1 MVLGERYSAITWYL
15 NESNPSKA
23 ICAAIRKECYEHA
36 LEMEGGTV
44 ATLDKHGFSAAPPAQ
59 PKELLPGRSN
69 LLRTPMPTPI
79 VTPSKVTVTLKRA
92 ADMLKKGSRQVL
104 FRVQDL
110 ETVSAARRVKL
121 ACGKHATHIQVK
133 RNP

>member
-23 ICAAIRKECYEHA
+23 ICAAIREECYEHA

-92 ADMLKKGSRQVL
+92 ADMLTKGSRQVL

-110 ETVSAARRVKL
+110 EAVSAAKRPKL
-121 ACGKHATHIQVK
+121 A
-133 RNP
+133 